1 MAVSLR
7 TLMIEV
13 LRLQVLRLR
22 ELPAEGVS

>member
-13 LRLQVLRLR
+13 LRLQAFRLR
-22 ELPAEGVS
+22 ELPAEGAS